1 MIKSFEVKNLNNK
14 ISDKFYFNED
24 LNILTGKNGC
34 GKTTILKTMWYIVS
48 GNLDKIFDED

>member
-1 MIKSFEVKNLNNK
+1 MIKSFEVKNLNSK

-34 GKTTILKTMWYIVS
+34 GKIYRAHSSRNEKKS
-48 GNLDKIFDED
+48 RS